1 MQVCVLLGAT
11 SYGSYSLSCNAA
23 VHAPI
28 GPGLMHQL
36 LVTESKEL
44 ARDLL
49 ISSHITACFASMA
62 KLEQIER
69 GMHLSCGCIE
79 LSIYFFTINWG

>member
-1 MQVCVLLGAT
+1 MQVCFLLGAT

-62 KLEQIER
+62 KLEQIE
-69 GMHLSCGCIE
+69 GGCTC
-79 LSIYFFTINWG
+79 LVGA